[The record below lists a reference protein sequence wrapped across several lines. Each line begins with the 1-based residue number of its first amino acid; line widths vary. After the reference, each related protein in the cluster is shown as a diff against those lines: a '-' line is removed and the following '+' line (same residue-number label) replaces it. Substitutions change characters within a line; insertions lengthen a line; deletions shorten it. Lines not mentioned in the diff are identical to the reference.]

1 MSCEDY
7 SLFVLGVSLG
17 FDFRVG
23 PNVYLYDLKIFVSQ
37 FGSFLCVI
45 CLYYYI
51 IYKKKYMCLYITCV
65 VPIGQVSISLGLN
78 GIVRQM
84 FEILLSLISH
94 Q

>member
-1 MSCEDY
+1 MCNMS
-7 SLFVLGVSLG
+7 LL
-17 FDFRVG
+17 
-23 PNVYLYDLKIFVSQ
+23 LYNLQ
-37 FGSFLCVI
+37 
-45 CLYYYI
+45 
-51 IYKKKYMCLYITCV
+51 KKVYITCV